1 MYGLIQILWDQ
12 MRAELRVDAV
22 PQMNDAC
29 RALLSGALGPLT
41 ENQREDLESVE
52 RSMVKLSRRVNG
64 ESINWADYSEAAHAL
79 RGPLN
84 STIGFSR
91 LMLKG
96 VDGPI
101 TSTQGEAL
109 ETIYDASRRMLVL
122 FNLLLD
128 ALLLKNQDMGFETES
143 VSATEVLDELIS
155 LGQTLAGNRNF
166 AFDAHV
172 APSVSAVDLQ
182 SNNKRLRQALTALL
196 ALSGK
201 YVDDGVLA
209 LRAWTRE
216 ATLLIQL
223 ESQGCR
229 APDKLLSAPATL
241 LTDEADCSIPY
252 DAHLRLGLAWH
263 ILHAMGARLKVEQT
277 DETCVFTAALPTS

>member
-1 MYGLIQILWDQ
+1 VCGLIQTLWDQ
-12 MRAELRVDAV
+12 MRAELRVDV
-22 PQMNDAC
+22 IPQMDDAC
-29 RALLSGALGPLT
+29 RALLSGTLGPLT

-84 STIGFSR
+84 STLGFSR

-101 TSTQGEAL
+101 TSAQGEAL
-109 ETIYDASRRMLVL
+109 ETIYDASRRMLAL

-128 ALLLKNQDMGFETES
+128 ALILKNQDMGFEIES

-155 LGQTLAGNRNF
+155 LGQTLARNRNF
-166 AFDAHV
+166 AFDADV
-172 APSVSAVDLQ
+172 NPSISAVKLQ
-182 SNNKRLRQALTALL
+182 GNNKRLRRALSALL

-201 YVDDGVLA
+201 YMGDGVLT
-209 LRAWTRE
+209 LRAWTGE
-216 ATLLIQL
+216 ATLLIRL
-223 ESQGCR
+223 KSQGCR
-229 APDKLLSAPATL
+229 LPAELLSIPSTL

-263 ILHAMGARLKVEQT
+263 ILNKMGARLEAEQT
-277 DETCVFTAALPTS
+277 DETCIFTVALPAS

>member
-1 MYGLIQILWDQ
+1 MCGLIQTLWDQ
-12 MRAELRVDAV
+12 MRAELRVDVV
-22 PQMNDAC
+22 PQMDDAC
-29 RALLSGALGPLT
+29 RALLCGTLGPLT

-52 RSMVKLSRRVNG
+52 RSIAKLSRRVNG
-64 ESINWADYSEAAHAL
+64 ESINWADYSEVAHAL

-96 VDGPI
+96 VDGLI

-109 ETIYDASRRMLVL
+109 ETIYKASRRMLAL

-128 ALLLKNQDMGFETES
+128 ALILKNQDMGFEIES

-155 LGQTLAGNRNF
+155 LGQTLARNRNF
-166 AFDAHV
+166 AFDADV
-172 APSVSAVDLQ
+172 NPSISAVRLQ
-182 SNNKRLRQALTALL
+182 SNNKRLRQALAALL

-201 YVDDGVLA
+201 YMGDAVLT
-209 LRAWTRE
+209 LRAWTGE

-229 APDKLLSAPATL
+229 PPAKLLSVPSTL

-263 ILHAMGARLKVEQT
+263 ILNEMGARLEAEQT
-277 DETCVFTAALPTS
+277 DETCVFTVALPAS

>member
-1 MYGLIQILWDQ
+1 VCGLIQTLWDQ
-12 MRAELRVDAV
+12 MRAELRVDVV
-22 PQMNDAC
+22 PQMDDAC
-29 RALLSGALGPLT
+29 RALLSGTLGPLT

-52 RSMVKLSRRVNG
+52 RSVAKLSRRVNG

-109 ETIYDASRRMLVL
+109 ETIYRASRRMLAL

-128 ALLLKNQDMGFETES
+128 ALILKNQDMGFEIES
-143 VSATEVLDELIS
+143 VSAIEVLDELIS
-155 LGQTLAGNRNF
+155 LGQTLARNRDF
-166 AFDAHV
+166 AFDADV
-172 APSVSAVDLQ
+172 NPSISALKLQ
-182 SNNKRLRQALTALL
+182 SNNKRLRQALAALL

-201 YVDDGVLA
+201 YMGDGVLT
-209 LRAWTRE
+209 LRAWTGE
-216 ATLLIQL
+216 ATLLIQF

-229 APDKLLSAPATL
+229 PPGKLLSAPSTL

-263 ILHAMGARLKVEQT
+263 ILNEMGARLEAEQT
-277 DETCVFTAALPTS
+277 EETCIFTVALPAS